1 MIGIALGDIA
11 IVLAAHGDRAG
22 EKPNATLLR
31 HRDALGATGEFR
43 CVTAGVLRAKPI
55 GYRRR
60 CPMASNSRMHWRPRS
75 AHRRATS
82 RFFQCS
88 CLTGTSPARCCPER
102 VATADLTQ
110 MCTILPP
117 LGLDRRLPGLML
129 CEALDAA
136 VRAGVDP
143 NAARLLIVGHGS
155 RADPASAHATRR
167 AAAAIMGLTRFSE
180 VATAFLEEPA
190 FLEDALTTARSPRS
204 CRVLFRGGCARG
216 RRCAASDCVNRR
228 ECHLCRIDRLLR
240 RDRAPRRR
248 LRAPGGGRVNGVSQ
262 RKLRSAMQFR
272 QRGLPDGSAADLSFV
287 GDDQEGG

>member
-55 GYRRR
+55 GGDAAAMPDGIQLEDALAAAQRSSARHIAIF
-60 CPMASNSRMHWRPRS
+60 PMFMSDGY
-75 AHRRATS
+75 
-82 RFFQCS
+82 F
-88 CLTGTSPARCCPER
+88 TGKVLPER

-190 FLEDALTTARSPRS
+190 FLEDALTTCPLPTIVSGFFLGEGVHAAEDVPQAIASTGANAIYAGS
-204 CRVLFRGGCARG
+204 IGCSAEIG
-216 RRCAASDCVNRR
+216 RLVGDCVRR
-228 ECHLCRIDRLLR
+228 
-240 RDRAPRRR
+240 A
-248 LRAPGGGRVNGVSQ
+248 AGG
-262 RKLRSAMQFR
+262 
-272 QRGLPDGSAADLSFV
+272 
-287 GDDQEGG
+287 